1 MLAIFKREMRSYFT
15 TATGYIFLA
24 VSLALFGGILGATTL
39 MQGSGKTDLYFSFV
53 LISFV
58 VILPILTMKTF
69 SEEKKTKTEQLLLT
83 APVSVT
89 KMVFGKYLAAF
100 AMFMIVIV
108 SSMIYYIPLY
118 QYTVDDYISST
129 MPPSMVMILG
139 NTFALVLIGMAFIA
153 IGMFISALTENQFA
167 AIVGTLGVLAA
178 LFVLGII
185 SAYIPNEAIRYI
197 FSFVSVYDRYIGF
210 TYGMFDFG
218 ALIYYLALAGA
229 FIFLTIRVF
238 ISRRYR

>member
-1 MLAIFKREMRSYFT
+1 MRSYFT

-24 VSLALFGGILGATTL
+24 VSLALFGAILGATTL
-39 MQGSGKTDLYFSFV
+39 MRGTADTGLYFTFV
-53 LISFV
+53 LISLMV
-58 VILPILTMKTF
+58 VLPILTMKTF

-83 APVSVT
+83 APVSVP
-89 KMVFGKYLAAF
+89 KMVFGKFLAAF

-118 QYTVDDYISST
+118 QYTIDDTLSST

-139 NTFALVLIGMAFIA
+139 NTFALILVGMAFIA

-178 LFVLGII
+178 LFVLGMI
-185 SAYIPNEAIRYI
+185 SSYLPTESLVYL
-197 FSFVSVYDRYIGF
+197 FSFLSVYNRFTAF

-218 ALIYYLALAGA
+218 ALIYYLAMTGA
-229 FIFLTIRVF
+229 FIFLTIRVY
-238 ISRRYR
+238 ITRRYR